1 MSFIKNFPQTI
12 FTLPSGDEVVIV
24 DIFKTFVMSDET
36 KGNDEILNKTHGVYT
51 NKVEN
56 LSYELYGDKPSLYWT
71 LLYLNDI
78 DSFSSCPI
86 PQSKF
91 ESNLSNR
98 YPGKVYYI
106 KDAVDANKIIKG
118 DMVILYTVHGATAAR
133 PETSPGITMWRA
145 AGIVKEYDSKFRRII
160 LEKEYENDGAT
171 AGFSASNFY
180 NTRLEVRRKNQDS
193 WISLGG
199 KYDYNSPLTSLF
211 IGRVEDETDMLLG
224 LYEDGLNGRDISPY
238 QIVSGSNFTS
248 EYDFAIT
255 GPTSGTV
262 LYQLANNSP
271 ESLPSPLAELYFHTL
286 KKSEVQKNTAANS
299 IKYLSTERA
308 FTLNTFVLDMLKTNF
323 RRGREIT
330 IT

>member
-1 MSFIKNFPQTI
+1 
-12 FTLPSGDEVVIV
+12 
-24 DIFKTFVMSDET
+24 
-36 KGNDEILNKTHGVYT
+36 
-51 NKVEN
+51 
-56 LSYELYGDKPSLYWT
+56 
-71 LLYLNDI
+71 
-78 DSFSSCPI
+78 
-86 PQSKF
+86 
-91 ESNLSNR
+91 
-98 YPGKVYYI
+98 
-106 KDAVDANKIIKG
+106 
-118 DMVILYTVHGATAAR
+118 
-133 PETSPGITMWRA
+133 MWRA